1 MAYTVALPDGR
12 TVEFPD
18 SISREQ
24 AAEIIRKQLGEQK
37 PKEGLIAGF
46 QKGAESTYSQLRSGL
61 GALVGSGDEA
71 AKAGL
76 ARGEDIGQRYADQ
89 VSLDKVKQA
98 YADKGLLSAAGEAIS
113 QIPAAVAEQL
123 PNLVTSA
130 GGARLGALAGSPF
143 GPVGSLIGGGV
154 GLVAPSVI
162 QALGGNVERQ
172 AAEGQPVSV
181 GKALPAAALQGGLD
195 VVGNFIPLGGRLV
208 SKLTGLPVEALLGR
222 SSAQVSKLADE
233 RLLATLAKGTATGV
247 LAEIPTEITQQMLER
262 AQAGL
267 SLSSPE
273 ALKEYGETAYQAGLL
288 GPVGA
293 VGRYS
298 QRSDAQ
304 ETQAKERRTQE
315 AELVKQQNVE
325 AERVKVE
332 QEAYKQTP
340 DFLRD
345 VSQRYEA
352 LQTQLKELD
361 TRASTKP
368 DKNDLVAQADVREAR
383 QERDA
388 LKKSDE
394 TEQLIADYR
403 GAAPRIKAMR
413 EEEEQARVTAEG
425 MKTQGAQADLFGAP
439 TLQDQTPLAQLQA
452 LTPRIKDLDAQIK
465 TAQKAGDTQQLAALG
480 NQRQQLQNT
489 IQPLLPTR
497 AELTDSRTALE
508 RYLAESRD
516 RMQTA
521 ETTAD
526 IERHAQQA
534 QQYKSALDQLTQY
547 EPYVEAAP
555 NPEAAQKKIKEL
567 QGSLTKARELGDQD
581 QVLKIL
587 PKLRE
592 LEAPVEKPLFY
603 EDAKNLQRLTKE
615 GKYPAPQEP
624 YEFRGRQYVKDF
636 FDYDEITSDKE
647 LADEMFAGRE
657 RAKQLRES
665 LEAESAKL
673 RGFAERKGARTPAEQ
688 ALFDMRTD
696 EARKLRDQFAEGEQD
711 WSKLD
716 KSPENTQYQQDRVDL
731 QKKLKERVV
740 DLQMELDRAPE
751 APAEADTFA
760 KEMAAIKDRVLA
772 EGEKPP
778 RFKTAVQ
785 KELEVTQQSL
795 ANLESRIAIGERY
808 RKRGG
813 VADNIIT
820 KETDKN
826 IADLLD
832 RLLPGA
838 IKPPKGTPAPAPRRI
853 AQLPIQS
860 AQDQLTRLKDAQALL
875 KFLNKQIQAAGK
887 PKDQAKLEALDTLK
901 DQRKDVQQE
910 LAAAQKAYNRLVE
923 LEQPS
928 AAPKA
933 EPTQGD
939 LFGGL
944 EESKAE
950 INALDEKLDKL
961 YNNLKLAQAEVN
973 RLGAEAETPQLK
985 ALVEKFQKRP
995 TPRVKEIQADIE
1007 RLESRRES
1015 ATGERSQQYLE
1026 YLKAR
1031 EEETAVP
1038 EGQRAF
1044 DKRLAGLKE
1053 EILKPVSKEELA
1065 LARTKYVEAQSTIEG
1080 IRAALSKQDSDGGK
1094 ALREV
1099 ATRLQLE
1106 LENKTQEFGGTFG
1119 GFGKKSTVT
1128 EAKAKAIQD
1137 EYAPRI
1143 QRLLNMSRMAAAA
1156 KNTGNIPTALRA
1168 VLDKAQADQVKTKS
1182 TLDVLESKQRAYE
1195 QQQAVIT
1202 GATPGKAEAERLLAG
1217 EGYRNVA
1224 GFVRTT
1230 PKKKESWGIT
1240 SVPKAKAAKP
1250 TEVAKAVAEIEKA
1263 ASLVKAAEKMVFKE
1277 TPTTVMTA
1285 QDRAEKAETLKALKE
1300 AQKAAGGDTDPSNPA
1315 VALRNKLARDVAEAY
1330 ATERAT
1336 KTTPIVPAAIQQ
1348 AKDRISRLQAA
1359 VDALDPQA
1367 NGTFSPEK
1375 STEVYTEIQ
1384 DLQEEIGQFGT
1395 QEQFDGLSA
1404 IIKGIDVAR
1413 AKKGASPAGLYVAP
1427 LKRYEGMLKNTEA
1440 QVTALDAK
1448 LNQLKAEYDTIAKNE
1463 GEKAPVVVEAD
1474 LADVIARA
1482 TPVDQ
1487 SHTKAVL
1494 AYKIARRDM
1503 LAYQYELGKDVR
1515 EQYRTAVQALQA
1527 EVERQG
1533 KDATLPAAIKERDA
1547 AVAKLKETQERL
1559 ATAET
1564 KLREAQGKARGEAKA
1579 AETLAPTAEQ
1589 VEEKARETR
1598 RQAILRGEPTE
1609 LQNLPALRV
1618 ERDTTTPLAQAV
1630 QSNAKRMLGLSRA
1643 ALESATTAK
1652 EKEEATL
1659 AVQRYER
1666 ELAQA
1671 FEIGERKV
1679 TATGEYAGKADT
1691 DEDIFETQKP
1701 VSGER
1706 LGARKE
1712 GPLVREARQAPGQ
1725 FLGAALD
1732 VKQGSQNPPR
1742 QAGAIKLR
1750 ASDLNPESANAISLV
1765 TLKGKLDA
1773 AKDGTKRKTTLENQ
1787 YKLATDG
1794 LTEGQIRDRMVEGQ
1808 RLMASGE
1815 TLEVIAANENRREA
1829 RLELVQAESYLRT
1842 AKTPAAKEIAQDD
1855 VDTKQA
1861 AYDAA
1866 DRKYE
1871 AAKTAAAAQG
1881 FKGTAQADVQ
1891 AADAVEEDL
1900 TSTPQSRLGKAFEDS
1915 EDSGLVATKGST
1927 EVTALSEDALGEL
1940 FNGSLVYSLNEIAKS
1955 SPTPFIRENAA
1966 KLEKFVRKTKVEVVP
1981 VIYNK
1986 DGKSIPA
1993 AYNPS
1998 RNTILLTKDGL
2009 NENDVIHEVTHA
2021 ATMSA
2026 LVLPES
2032 ELAAPQL
2039 AAKRELK
2046 AIFGKVK
2053 SISRFKNEY
2062 AITDLKEFVS
2072 EVQSNVDLRKMLD
2085 KQPWYKGT
2093 MFESF
2098 IRAVQRLLGVK
2109 PIDIGSERT
2118 AKLIEDLYMQSR
2130 NLSSAQ
2136 VSAAARTQSAF
2147 VGSSAGKWD
2156 TFKGNL
2162 FGLAGRVQLV
2172 DRLAA
2177 ADKAIVEAEGAGKL
2191 TSTEAFQTQYFMR
2204 TADQTTQGAG
2214 QFITYGPVK
2223 IVSEQRS
2230 TGTEY
2235 RYQSESGANLVNM
2248 SEHLDEAAKAG
2259 NLNPQEAERM
2269 LTSIIA
2275 GERAMAVPNGWAR
2288 LQAANPAAAKVEYE
2302 RDVAYLKANPKVR
2315 QSMDAAKAEYKKVN
2329 DGLIDFVTQ
2338 CGAISK
2344 EDAAVFKSRPF
2355 IPFYRVDNNVVKL
2368 FTDSEHAITIGNIK
2382 DSPDLQRMLG
2392 DNKHILPI
2400 MTSAVQNIFM
2410 LTRMGLQN
2418 QATRTTAD
2426 AMFKAG
2432 FATKIGKGSGPANV
2446 NTVHYKIDGKPA
2458 FALID
2463 ADTFGIPAHLIVKGM
2478 EGIKTTIP
2486 ALVQM
2491 MGVPADILRKFVTRA
2506 PAYTV
2511 RQLIRDPVN
2520 ASLLAGVDGVP
2531 MLNALKELSNMRAGR
2546 SEAGEALMRGLAIS
2560 SNVYSGNEKD
2570 MQKFLQDI
2578 ASGKGKWEKMLGWL
2592 DTLALQADAATRAT
2606 IYQDSL
2612 NKGLSEAQ
2620 AQFRALE
2627 SQNFSR
2633 RGLSPSMQMLSTMI
2647 PFFNAQVQG
2656 LDVLYRSLRG
2666 RMPFSERLDI
2676 QRKIV
2681 ARGVMLTTVSLAY
2694 ALAMQ
2699 DDEAYKKASPE
2710 ERYNNFFVRIPGVKD
2725 PLKIPIPYEA
2735 GLLFKALPEAI
2746 LDAAMRD
2753 TKAKEAALGMGK
2765 LILQS
2770 APGVIPIG
2778 GKPLLEAA
2786 YGQTA
2791 FGPIESAREKQLQA
2805 AMRYRETTSEIAKV
2819 MGSATGVAGVSPLM
2833 LEHLVRG
2840 YTGSLG
2846 IAAMHMLD
2854 PLLRSSSAG
2863 QKPSLSAAQLP
2874 FVGGLFQKEEGR
2886 WLIDRAYDRMDEVV
2900 QAQKTFEDLITRGQG
2915 AEARAF
2921 AQKFSNKLALA
2932 DDAGSLRKEMGELY
2946 SMERAIRVNPN
2957 LTTEQKDLRIEQ
2969 LKKLQNKM
2977 AEQFTA
2983 AVDRTIPR

>member
-1 MAYTVALPDGR
+1 MPYTVALPDGR

-18 SISREQ
+18 SVSREQ
-24 AAEIIRKQLGEQK
+24 AAEIIRKQLSAQT

-89 VSLDKVKQA
+89 VSLEKVKQA
-98 YADKGLLSAAGEAIS
+98 YADKGLLSAAGEVIS
-113 QIPAAVAEQL
+113 QIPAAVVEQV
-123 PNLVTSA
+123 PNFVTSA

-143 GPVGSLIGGGV
+143 GPVGSIVGGGI
-154 GLVAPSVI
+154 GLVALSVI

-222 SSAQVSKLADE
+222 TSAQASKLADE

-298 QRSDAQ
+298 QRSEAQ

-315 AELVKQQNVE
+315 AELVKQQNAE
-325 AERVKVE
+325 AERVKAE

-340 DFLRD
+340 DFLKD
-345 VSQRYEA
+345 INQRYEA
-352 LQTQLKELD
+352 LQAQLKALD
-361 TRASTKP
+361 ERASVKP
-368 DKNDLVAQADVREAR
+368 DKNDLVAQADKNEAR
-383 QERDA
+383 RERDA

-394 TEQLIADYR
+394 TEQLITDYR
-403 GAAPRIKAMR
+403 SAAPRIKAMR
-413 EEEEQARVTAEG
+413 EEEEQARVNAEG
-425 MKTQGAQADLFGAP
+425 MKTKGAQADLFGAP
-439 TLQDQTPLAQLQA
+439 IVQDQTPLAQLQA

-465 TAQKAGDTQQLAALG
+465 TAQKAGNTQQLAVLG

-534 QQYKSALDQLTQY
+534 QQYKNALDQLAQY

-567 QGSLTKARELGDQD
+567 QGSLTKARELGDQE

-592 LEAPVEKPLFY
+592 LEGQVEKPLFY

-636 FDYDEITSDKE
+636 FDYDEIVSDKE
-647 LADEMFAGRE
+647 LADQMAAGRE
-657 RAKQLRES
+657 RAQQIRES
-665 LEAESAKL
+665 FEAESAKL
-673 RGFAERKGARTPAEQ
+673 RAFAERKGARTPAEQ

-778 RFKTAVQ
+778 RFKSAVQ

-808 RKRGG
+808 RKRGD

-838 IKPPKGTPAPAPRRI
+838 IKPPKGTPAPAPRRV

-860 AQDQLTRLKDAQALL
+860 AQDQLTRLKEAQALL
-875 KFLNKQIQAAGK
+875 KSLNKQIQAAGK
-887 PKDQAKLEALDTLK
+887 PKDPAKIEALDALK

-910 LAAAQKAYNRLVE
+910 IAAAQKAYDRLVE
-923 LEQPS
+923 LEQPR

-950 INALDEKLDKL
+950 INALDKKLDGL
-961 YNNLKLAQAEVN
+961 YNDLKLAQAEAN
-973 RLGAEAETPQLK
+973 RLGAEPETPQLK

-995 TPRVKEIQADIE
+995 SPRVKEIQADIE

-1026 YLKAR
+1026 YLRTR
-1031 EEETAVP
+1031 EEEIGVP

-1044 DKRLAGLKE
+1044 DKRLSGLKE

-1094 ALREV
+1094 ALREA
-1099 ATRLQLE
+1099 ATRLQTE
-1106 LENKTQEFGGTFG
+1106 LESKTQEFIGTYS

-1128 EAKAKAIQD
+1128 EAKARALQD
-1137 EYAPRI
+1137 EYAPSI
-1143 QRLLNMSRMAAAA
+1143 KRLLNMASMAAAA
-1156 KNTGNIPTALRA
+1156 KKTGAVPTALRA
-1168 VLDKAQADQVKTKS
+1168 ALDKAQADQTKAKVAY
-1182 TLDVLESKQRAYE
+1182 DALESKQRAYE

-1202 GATPGKAEAERLLAG
+1202 GSTPGKAEAERLLAG

-1250 TEVAKAVAEIEKA
+1250 TEVEKAVAEVGKS
-1263 ASLVKAAEKMVFKE
+1263 ASL
-1277 TPTTVMTA
+1277 
-1285 QDRAEKAETLKALKE
+1285 LKATTTAVEEKSAPANVLIAKNKDTLE
-1300 AQKAAGGDTDPSNPA
+1300 KLQK
-1315 VALRNKLARDVAEAY
+1315 
-1330 ATERAT
+1330 
-1336 KTTPIVPAAIQQ
+1336 
-1348 AKDRISRLQAA
+1348 A

-1375 STEVYTEIQ
+1375 STDVYTEIQ
-1384 DLQEEIGQFGT
+1384 DLQEEIGRFGT

-1404 IIKGIDVAR
+1404 IIRGIDLAR
-1413 AKKGASPAGLYVAP
+1413 VKKGAAPANLYLAP

-1515 EQYRTAVQALQA
+1515 EQYRAAVQALQA

-1589 VEEKARETR
+1589 AEEKARETR

-1630 QSNAKRMLGLSRA
+1630 QNNAKRMLGLSRA

-1671 FEIGERKV
+1671 FEMGERKV

-1701 VSGER
+1701 VPGER

-1787 YKLATDG
+1787 YKLATEG
-1794 LTEGQIRDRMVEGQ
+1794 LTEEQVRDRMVEGQ

-1915 EDSGLVATKGST
+1915 EDSGLVPTKGST
-1927 EVTALSEDALGEL
+1927 EVTALSKDALGEL

-1981 VIYNK
+1981 VIYDK
-1986 DGKSIPA
+1986 DGNSVPA

-2053 SISRFKNEY
+2053 SMGRFKNEY

-2072 EVQSNVDLRKMLD
+2072 EVQSNVDLRKLLD

-2093 MFESF
+2093 MFEGF
-2098 IRAVQRLLGVK
+2098 IRAVQRLLGIK

-2118 AKLIEDLYMQSR
+2118 AKLVEDLYMQSR

-2136 VSAAARTQSAF
+2136 VSAAARTESAF
-2147 VGSSAGKWD
+2147 VGSSPGKWE

-2204 TADQTTQGAG
+2204 TADQTTQAAG
-2214 QFITYGPVK
+2214 QFLTYGPVK

-2230 TGTEY
+2230 TGVEY
-2235 RYQSESGANLVNM
+2235 RYQSESGANLLNV
-2248 SEHLDEAAKAG
+2248 SEHLGEAAKAG
-2259 NLNPQEAERM
+2259 GLNLQEAERM

-2275 GERAMAVPNGWAR
+2275 GERAASMPNGWAR
-2288 LQAANPAAAKVEYE
+2288 LQSANPDAAKAEYE
-2302 RDVAYLKANPKVR
+2302 RDVAYLKANPEVR
-2315 QSMDAAKAEYKKVN
+2315 QSMDAAKAEYKKFN

-2344 EDAAVFKSRPF
+2344 EDAEMFKGRPY
-2355 IPFYRVDNNVVKL
+2355 IPFYRVDNEVVKL

-2392 DNKHILPI
+2392 DNKHILPVL
-2400 MTSAVQNIFM
+2400 TSAAQNAFM

-2418 QATRTTAD
+2418 QATKTTAD

-2432 FATKIGKGSGPANV
+2432 FATKIGKGSGPASV

-2458 FALID
+2458 FAVID

-2491 MGVPADILRKFVTRA
+2491 MGVPADILRKFVTRS
-2506 PAYTV
+2506 PAYV
-2511 RQLIRDPVN
+2511 IRQLIRDPVN
-2520 ASLLAGVDGVP
+2520 ASLLGGVDGVP
-2531 MLNALKELSNMRAGR
+2531 MLNALKEISKMRAGR
-2546 SEAGEALMRGLAIS
+2546 SQSEEALMRGLAIS

-2592 DTLALQADAATRAT
+2592 DTMALQADAATRAT

-2612 NKGLSEAQ
+2612 KKGLSEAQ

-2676 QRKIV
+2676 QRKIA
-2681 ARGVMLTTVSLAY
+2681 ARGLMLTTVSLSY

-2710 ERYNNFFVRIPGVKD
+2710 ERYNNFFVHIPGVKD

-2770 APGVIPIG
+2770 TPGVIPIG
-2778 GKPLLEAA
+2778 GKPLIEAF

-2840 YTGSLG
+2840 YTGSMG

-2900 QAQKTFEDLITRGQG
+2900 QAQKTFEDLIARGQG

-2932 DDAGSLRKEMGELY
+2932 DDAGNLRKEMGELY

-2957 LTTEQKDLRIEQ
+2957 LTTEQKDLRIAQ

-2983 AVDRTIPR
+2983 AVDRTTPQ